1 MRRAEARRRPVPA
14 MTLACRFPTAL
25 GECRVSWNGHGVVG
39 FALPPAPG
47 PGGAPPPPL
56 IAAVIARCQ
65 RQLAGD
71 PQDFSDVPIDGT
83 RLAAFARGVYEET
96 RRIPAG
102 RTATYGDL
110 ARRLGFPPGAS
121 RAVGAALGA
130 NPIPLLIPC
139 HRVVAAN
146 GKMTGFSAPG
156 GVALKVRL
164 LALERAELA
173 LH

>member
-1 MRRAEARRRPVPA
+1 

-110 ARRLGFPPGAS
+110 ARRLGFPRERAARSAPPSGRTPSPCSS
-121 RAVGAALGA
+121 RAIASW
-130 NPIPLLIPC
+130 
-139 HRVVAAN
+139 RR
-146 GKMTGFSAPG
+146 TG
-156 GVALKVRL
+156 R
-164 LALERAELA
+164 
-173 LH
+173 